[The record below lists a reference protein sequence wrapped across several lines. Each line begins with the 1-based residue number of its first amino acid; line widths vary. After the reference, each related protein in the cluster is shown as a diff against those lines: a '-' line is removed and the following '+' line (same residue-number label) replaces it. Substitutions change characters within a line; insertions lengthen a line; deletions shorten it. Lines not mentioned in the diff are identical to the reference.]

1 MRIIVTDADIEE
13 NMHITLNTKTGLY
26 NMVLGEISIPDVSE
40 ETLSRMFN
48 EFEECLK
55 LKNERV

>member
-13 NMHITLNTKTGLY
+13 NMHITYNSSTGLY
-26 NMVLGEISIPDVSE
+26 TMVLGEISIPDVSE
-40 ETLSRMFN
+40 DTLGRMFR
-48 EFEECLK
+48 EFEECSK